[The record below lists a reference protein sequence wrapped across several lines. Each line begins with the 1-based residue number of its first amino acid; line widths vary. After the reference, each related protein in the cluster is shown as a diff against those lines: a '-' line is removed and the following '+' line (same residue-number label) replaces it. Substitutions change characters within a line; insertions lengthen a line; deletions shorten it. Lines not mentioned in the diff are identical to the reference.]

1 MARFR
6 TQIEIFRDEN
16 VPIFAEL
23 EEHSARYQRITGSMT
38 VEWEGVE
45 RPLPQLQPFLKSPDR
60 AVRERAFR
68 AGSQPYI
75 DSSEASWRGL
85 FDRMYELR
93 TRAAR
98 NAGFANFRDYIFP
111 AKFRFDYTPADCER
125 FHEAI
130 ERDRCSRGRTGAG
143 GPAPATGGGRAP
155 ALGSGGGPLP
165 GQTAAGLHRC

>member
-1 MARFR
+1 
-6 TQIEIFRDEN
+6 
-16 VPIFAEL
+16 
-23 EEHSARYQRITGSMT
+23 MT

-75 DSSEASWRGL
+75 EKRDELAGL
-85 FDRMYELR
+85 FNRMYELR

-130 ERDRCSRGRTGAG
+130 ERIGGSGGRTGAG
-143 GPAPATGGGRAP
+143 GPAPAARGGRAP
-155 ALGSGGGPLP
+155 ALGSGGGPIP
-165 GQTAAGLHRC
+165 GQTAAGLHRRGRASHQSQAGVRAGGPGVRR